1 VSLTYSDIAEI
12 IKLIDASTL
21 DEVIVEV
28 GDIKVEVRRRGA
40 ATTGFQPSS
49 PSPAAAPLPA
59 PVTPPPAVHV
69 QPAAAPD
76 AVTVGAGQEA
86 VRSPMVGTF
95 YRRPSPEEP
104 AFVEV
109 GSGVSVDSPLC
120 MVEVMKLF
128 TTIYAKRPGRVAQI
142 CAADAEL
149 VEYDQ
154 VLIVID
160 PI

>member
-1 VSLTYSDIAEI
+1 MSLTYSDIAEI

-28 GDIKVEVRRRGA
+28 GGIKVEVRRRGA
-40 ATTGFQPSS
+40 ATTGLQPSS
-49 PSPAAAPLPA
+49 PLPA
-59 PVTPPPAVHV
+59 VAPVAPPPPAVHV

-76 AVTVGAGQEA
+76 AVIVGADQEA

-95 YRRPSPEEP
+95 YRRPSPQEP
-104 AFVEV
+104 AFVEI
-109 GSGVSVDSPLC
+109 GSEVTVDSPLC
-120 MVEVMKLF
+120 LVEVMKLF

-160 PI
+160 PM